1 MNFKHFDFLPENW
14 LNALGT
20 MLFHSLWMGVMLA
33 IIAGGIM
40 FVARKAS
47 AKLRYNLLT
56 GCLLLFVLA
65 ICVTFSLELSHQ
77 PANANAKQT
86 TGLAI
91 HLVQSSQSQFIAAIQ
106 FDLFANLNKVLSI
119 WNSYAYQIVLLWFL
133 IICGKSVQLVVG
145 LSSIYRLRNNQTYA
159 AGKTWEEHLNLLSRK
174 LGLNQEVKMLQ
185 SGIVKVP
192 LVVGHLKPLILIPLG
207 LLNGLS
213 TVEVEAILAHELAH
227 VKRRDYLVNL
237 LQSAI
242 EIVFFFNPAVLWV
255 SQLIKTEREHCC
267 DDLAIAC
274 VNDRKN
280 YVKALIFCQEFK
292 QRAPA
297 YAMGINGKNG
307 SLLHRASR
315 MLFNTNS
322 TLNKMEKTI
331 LTIALV
337 STVIF
342 TAAFKNVGKAASI
355 SRTTISN
362 SILAV
367 QDTAKKNKSAEQL
380 EKEIEQKIKAAERK
394 ATEKNKPTKKSPDMQ
409 DQTDYEEIAKQ
420 AKRDA
425 KQAVIDAKQAVIDA
439 EQAVIDAEVAKKDAA
454 QAVIDA
460 RVAEEDSKQAI
471 IDAKQAAKD
480 SRNFQNPAKMG
491 GVPRA
496 PKPPKTPRINN
507 SPVPIAPPAP
517 PFPRLNAAPPAP
529 ATPPTPPKANGH
541 STVSEGN
548 TVSVHVENGKDNSNK
563 IIIQLL
569 NDGLI
574 SNTTKLSFS
583 LDKNNLI
590 VNGVKQSK
598 SLHAK
603 YRSKYLEGNS
613 HLLSYAV
620 NVTKTTK

>member
-33 IIAGGIM
+33 IIAGAIM
-40 FVARKAS
+40 VVARKAS
-47 AKLRYNLLT
+47 AKLRYNWLT
-56 GCLLLFVLA
+56 GCLLLFIFA
-65 ICVTFSLELSHQ
+65 ISLTFYLELSHQ
-77 PANANAKQT
+77 AANTDAKQT
-86 TGLAI
+86 IEVAI
-91 HLVQSSQSQFIAAIQ
+91 HLANSRQSQFIAAIQ
-106 FDLFANLNKVLSI
+106 FDLFGNLNKVLSI
-119 WNSYAYQIVLLWFL
+119 WNSYGYQIVLLWFL
-133 IICGKSVQLVVG
+133 IICGKSVQLLVG

-159 AGKTWEEHLNLLSRK
+159 AGKTWDEHLDLLSRK

-227 VKRRDYLVNL
+227 VKRGDYLVNL

-255 SQLIKTEREHCC
+255 SHLIKTEREHCC

-297 YAMGINGKNG
+297 YAMGIDGNNG

-380 EKEIEQKIKAAERK
+380 EKEIEQKIKAAEKK
-394 ATEKNKPTKKSPDMQ
+394 ATEKNKPAKKSSGKQ
-409 DQTDYEEIAKQ
+409 DQTDYEEIAQQ

-425 KQAVIDAKQAVIDA
+425 SQAVIDAKQAVIDA
-439 EQAVIDAEVAKKDAA
+439 EVAKKDAEVAKKDAA

-471 IDAKQAAKD
+471 IDAQQAAKD
-480 SRNFQNPAKMG
+480 SRDFQQPAKMG
-491 GVPRA
+491 SVPRT

-507 SPVPIAPPAP
+507 APVPTAPPAP
-517 PFPRLNAAPPAP
+517 PLPRLNVTPP
-529 ATPPTPPKANGH
+529 ATPPAPPKANGH

-563 IIIQLL
+563 IITQLL

-574 SNTTKLSFS
+574 PNIKNFSFS
-583 LDKNNLI
+583 LDKINLI

-598 SLHAK
+598 GLHTK

-613 HLLSYAV
+613 HLLSYVV
-620 NVTKTTK
+620 NVTKTTKK

>member
-1 MNFKHFDFLPENW
+1 MNFKHFDFLPENL

-33 IIAGGIM
+33 IIAGAIM
-40 FVARKAS
+40 FATRKAS

-56 GCLLLFVLA
+56 GCLFLFVFA
-65 ICVTFSLELSHQ
+65 ISLTFYLELSHQ
-77 PANANAKQT
+77 ATNTNAKQT
-86 TGLAI
+86 TEVAI
-91 HLVQSSQSQFIAAIQ
+91 HLANSSQSQFIAAIQ

-133 IICGKSVQLVVG
+133 IICGKSVQLFVG
-145 LSSIYRLRNNQTYA
+145 FSSIYRLRNNQTYA
-159 AGKTWEEHLNLLSRK
+159 AGKTWDEHLDLLSRK
-174 LGLNQEVKMLQ
+174 LGLNQNVRMLQ

-342 TAAFKNVGKAASI
+342 TAAFKNVGKAASM
-355 SRTTISN
+355 SKTTISN
-362 SILAV
+362 SVLAV

-394 ATEKNKPTKKSPDMQ
+394 STERNKPGKKSSGRQ
-409 DQTDYEEIAKQ
+409 DQADYEEVARQ
-420 AKRDA
+420 ANRDA

-439 EQAVIDAEVAKKDAA
+439 EQAKKDAA

-460 RVAEEDSKQAI
+460 KVAEEDSKQAI
-471 IDAKQAAKD
+471 IDARQAAKD
-480 SRNFQNPAKMG
+480 SRNFQKPAKMG
-491 GVPRA
+491 SVPSA

-507 SPVPIAPPAP
+507 APVPPAP
-517 PFPRLNAAPPAP
+517 PLPRLNAAPSAP
-529 ATPPTPPKANGH
+529 TTPPAPPKANGH
-541 STVSEGN
+541 STVSDGN

-563 IIIQLL
+563 IITQLL

-574 SNTTKLSFS
+574 SNTTNFSFS

-598 SLHAK
+598 SLHTQYK
-603 YRSKYLEGNS
+603 SKYLEGDS
-613 HLLSYAV
+613 HLLSYVV
-620 NVTKTTK
+620 NVTKTTKK

>member
-159 AGKTWEEHLNLLSRK
+159 AGKTWDEHLNLLSRK

-307 SLLHRASR
+307 SLFHRASR

-355 SRTTISN
+355 SSTTIYN

-367 QDTAKKNKSAEQL
+367 QDTAKKNKSAERL
-380 EKEIEQKIKAAERK
+380 EKEIEQKIKAAEKK
-394 ATEKNKPTKKSPDMQ
+394 ATEKNKPAKKSSGKQ
-409 DQTDYEEIAKQ
+409 DQADYEEIARQ
-420 AKRDA
+420 ANRDA
-425 KQAVIDAKQAVIDA
+425 K
-439 EQAVIDAEVAKKDAA
+439 QAVIDAEVAKKDAA

-460 RVAEEDSKQAI
+460 RVADEDSKQAI
-471 IDAKQAAKD
+471 IDARQAAKD
-480 SRNFQNPAKMG
+480 SRNFQKPAKMG
-491 GVPRA
+491 SVQRA

-507 SPVPIAPPAP
+507 APVPSAPPAP
-517 PFPRLNAAPPAP
+517 PLPRLNAAPPAP
-529 ATPPTPPKANGH
+529 PTPPTPTKVSG
-541 STVSEGN
+541 SLTVNEGN
-548 TVSVHVENGKDNSNK
+548 TVSVHVENGKNNSNR
-563 IIIQLL
+563 ITTQLL

-598 SLHAK
+598 SLHTQYK
-603 YRSKYLEGNS
+603 SKFLESDS
-613 HLLSYAV
+613 HSLSYVV
-620 NVTKTTK
+620 NVTKTTKK